1 MLALAQDFLAAGLA
15 LAAYAA
21 GALLAFGRCQ
31 RLALPLIRP
40 AQPLSPP
47 HPTTTRPAMSAPRP
61 AAEPLNVNSISVA
74 VGMAVL
80 LLGSGVS
87 LVACLRIN
95 GWL

>member
-1 MLALAQDFLAAGLA
+1 MIALAQDFLAAGIA
-15 LAAYAA
+15 LAVYAA
-21 GALLAFGRCQ
+21 GALLILGRCQ
-31 RLALPLIRP
+31 RLAPPARPLPSSSNDNRHAMRTQQP
-40 AQPLSPP
+40 A
-47 HPTTTRPAMSAPRP
+47 R
-61 AAEPLNVNSISVA
+61 EPLDINAISVA

>member
-1 MLALAQDFLAAGLA
+1 MIALAQDFLAAGVAVA
-15 LAAYAA
+15 LYAL
-21 GALLAFGRCQ
+21 GIRLFLGRCQ
-31 RLALPLIRP
+31 RLAPPTQTLPSSSNDNR
-40 AQPLSPP
+40 
-47 HPTTTRPAMSAPRP
+47 HAMPSQRP
-61 AAEPLNVNSISVA
+61 AAEPLDINAISVA

>member
-1 MLALAQDFLAAGLA
+1 MPSQ
-15 LAAYAA
+15 
-21 GALLAFGRCQ
+21 
-31 RLALPLIRP
+31 
-40 AQPLSPP
+40 
-47 HPTTTRPAMSAPRP
+47 RP
-61 AAEPLNVNSISVA
+61 AAEPLDINSISVA

>member
-1 MLALAQDFLAAGLA
+1 MLALAQDLLAAGLA
-15 LAAYAA
+15 LAVYVA
-21 GALLAFGRCQ
+21 GVVLALGRCR
-31 RLALPLIRP
+31 RLAPPPTLI
-40 AQPLSPP
+40 LS
-47 HPTTTRPAMSAPRP
+47 HPSNDNRHAMPSQRP
-61 AAEPLNVNSISVA
+61 AAEPLNVNSVSVA

>member
-1 MLALAQDFLAAGLA
+1 
-15 LAAYAA
+15 
-21 GALLAFGRCQ
+21 
-31 RLALPLIRP
+31 
-40 AQPLSPP
+40 
-47 HPTTTRPAMSAPRP
+47 MSAPRP

-80 LLGSGVS
+80 LLGSSVS

>member
-1 MLALAQDFLAAGLA
+1 MIALAQDFLAAGVAVA
-15 LAAYAA
+15 LYAL
-21 GALLAFGRCQ
+21 GIRLFLGRCQ
-31 RLALPLIRP
+31 RLAPPTQTLPSSSNDNRHAMRTQQP
-40 AQPLSPP
+40 A
-47 HPTTTRPAMSAPRP
+47 R
-61 AAEPLNVNSISVA
+61 EPLDINAISVA